1 MKHGVRIKTPVTR
14 NLKSLRKDPLPK
26 KPLILHLTE
35 ADWAKLSEGIPVSRR
50 KIGPDAKGMFVL
62 PDPFGG
68 FLGFFACAAGSG
80 EGVACLPE
88 IVRKGGTITFG
99 GGCTCIRGKDPVDP
113 PVPEVE
119 SCSLALTPNGRFTCV
134 GKCSGTRTCHIV
146 KKTVGTTGR
155 VFITCECS

>member
-14 NLKSLRKDPLPK
+14 SLKSLRKDPLPK

-113 PVPEVE
+113 PTPVVD
-119 SCSLALTPNGRFTCV
+119 SCSLALALNTGRLTCV
-134 GKCSGTRTCHIV
+134 GTCTCHLV
-146 KKTVGTTGR
+146 RKPVGTTGR